1 MPKQFIN
8 YAFGGTNKWNLSG
21 MSQAHQKLVQE
32 EGLNDTQFDTIVEL
46 FRETLIEMDID
57 MELIEEV
64 TVIIECMRDS
74 VLYR

>member
-1 MPKQFIN
+1 M
-8 YAFGGTNKWNLSG
+8 
-21 MSQAHQKLVQE
+21 VQE
-32 EGLNDTQFDTIVEL
+32 EGLNDTHFDVIVEL
-46 FRETLIEMDID
+46 FRETLIEMTID